1 MSCLDEIK
9 TMTLKLLKKI
19 PDKPNNKI
27 LILCGDVPFISAK
40 SLNIMIK
47 KLDKSDLCI
56 GTFNQVNPTGYGR
69 IVREDNKIRRII
81 EEKDASPEQRNI
93 HEINTGIIAAPGAFL
108 MELILQIKLK
118 LKLSMLRVRLKRSKH
133 FVE

>member
-1 MSCLDEIK
+1 MGTADAVKKSAL
-9 TMTLKLLKKI
+9 KI
-19 PDKPNNKI
+19 PDRPNNKI

-81 EEKDASPEQRNI
+81 EEKDANDKTKKIQ
-93 HEINTGIIAAPGAFL
+93 EINTGIICVKESVLRKYIGRVKTIISKKNFIL
-108 MELILQIKLK
+108 LI
-118 LKLSMLRVRLKRSKH
+118 
-133 FVE
+133 